1 MPIPFVIRPC
11 DTADLPAIVRLQQES
26 QPLHPWSV
34 EEVERGLRE
43 LEPHLRDHFLVAEHE
58 GELLGMAD
66 YLRPAGSYHP
76 RRFHLHL
83 CVASGHQGKG
93 VGRALYEATL
103 RELEPLD
110 PLSMTAQVRET
121 DPRAV
126 RFAQER
132 GFTEV
137 KRDFESILSLQDFDP
152 ESYRSLLDR
161 LEQEGLRFRDF
172 AELDSPDFRKRFHE
186 LFETLR
192 VDVPRAEPPTP
203 LTFEFFNKHV
213 IEEPGM
219 LPQAFVFALQG
230 DELLG
235 FTGGYEGAAAGFM
248 DTWLTA
254 VSRTMRGRGVA
265 LALKVRSIL
274 AAKALG
280 FTQARTDN
288 DTRNAPML
296 RVNERLGFQRQP
308 ALITVR
314 KTFKA

>member
-1 MPIPFVIRPC
+1 MPTPFLIRPFQV
-11 DTADLPAIVRLQQES
+11 ADLPAIVRLQQES
-26 QPLHPWSV
+26 QPLHPWSL
-34 EEVERGLRE
+34 EEIERDLNT
-43 LEPHLRDHFLVAEHE
+43 LEPHLRDHFIVAEQE

-66 YLRPAGSYHP
+66 YLRPAGTYHP
-76 RRFHLHL
+76 RRFLLHL
-83 CVASGHQGKG
+83 CVASGHRGKG
-93 VGRALYEATL
+93 VGRALYVATL
-103 RELEPLD
+103 QALAPMEPLSIVT
-110 PLSMTAQVRET
+110 LVRET
-121 DPRAV
+121 DPRSL

-137 KRDFESILSLQDFDP
+137 KRDFESILSFQDFHF
-152 ESYRSLLDR
+152 SRYRHLLDT
-161 LEQEGLRFRDF
+161 LEQDGFHFRDF
-172 AELDSPDFRKRFHE
+172 AELDSPDFRKGFHE

-203 LTFEFFNKHV
+203 LTFDFFSKHV

-219 LPQAFVFALQG
+219 LPSVFVFALRG
-230 DELLG
+230 EDLLG
-235 FTGGYEGAAAGFM
+235 FTGGYEGAVKGVM

-254 VSRTMRGRGVA
+254 VARSMRGRGLA
-265 LALKVRSIL
+265 LALKVRSIQ

-308 ALITVR
+308 ALITLR
-314 KTFKA
+314 KTFQD